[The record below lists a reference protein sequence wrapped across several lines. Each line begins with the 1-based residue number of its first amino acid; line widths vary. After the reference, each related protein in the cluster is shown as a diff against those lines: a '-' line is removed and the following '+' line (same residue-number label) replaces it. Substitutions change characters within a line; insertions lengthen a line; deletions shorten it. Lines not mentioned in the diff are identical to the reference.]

1 MAILDDLKEILK
13 AEVSDRVDVD
23 NLSPDESLSDAG
35 IDSLDMSSV
44 FMNIEDK
51 FGITIPDSDTSK
63 LISLAKI
70 EEYIAAQKS

>member
-23 NLSPDESLSDAG
+23 NLSPEESLSDAG

-63 LISLAKI
+63 LVSLAKI